1 MLMRRRLGRRVP
13 HRCGELAKV
22 RNLCAH
28 PRSGVCDPGHTGR
41 DLNRADGVP
50 SQAAVVST
58 EIDSWRGIDEL
69 PPDRLAL
76 TAPQDRTMAHGT
88 QSAQESALKFRF
100 PSWISAGRPRF
111 LILLLAVVAFP
122 SSLLRAEEKT
132 SPEGEGFFF
141 TPPGSQQVGKP
152 ITFGEANAGR
162 VRITVLDAA
171 TGEPTFCRINVIG
184 PDGHY
189 YQPPRNYLSEYA
201 LTGDWP
207 DKGAWGNRKEKAP
220 WRYLGR
226 FFYAWGQT
234 AVAVPPGRV
243 QIEIWKGYEY
253 RPQRVEVAVEAGTIA
268 PVEVRLERTAGMSA
282 RGWHSGDP
290 HLHIPRESARD
301 DEVVLDLLEAED
313 IRYGSIL
320 GYNEPAGPY
329 SGFMEKLA
337 APQQRGLGPKSHR
350 ERAGYHIQSGQEYRN
365 TTYGHILLFGRDE
378 LVFPGQDLNAD
389 NWPVYGLVARDTMNQ
404 GGQAAYAH
412 GGYRQELY
420 ADVALGALNAIELL
434 QFGIYRE
441 VGLTDWYHMLNS
453 GYRIPCLGASDWPAC
468 RWLGDCRT
476 YVAHDGEPTFAEWL
490 QGMSAGRSFMTTGP
504 LLLLEVNGSGPGTIL
519 ERTVNDASPLK
530 VKIEWACEVTPVQHL
545 DLLVGGVVH
554 ESIAVTAPPAGQVW
568 QTIERELQVTG
579 STWIAVRAR
588 STTAG
593 GQPDA
598 EAHTNPVYVD
608 VAGRRAWQPDS
619 LDAWVERLDSQIA
632 RHRARTFPE
641 KARVLDYFQAARDQL
656 LKVRAKGGLASGDDP
671 AADNAGVFAPRE
683 QAGLESDASDAFPSA
698 EQLKAY
704 LQPVPAKSPREA
716 LQTFEMQPG
725 FEMQLVAAEPEVFD
739 PVAAAFDADGQLYV
753 CEMRD
758 YPYRPAEGAD
768 PIGSVRLLRDLDRDG
783 TYETSTVFAD
793 KLLWAAGVAPYR
805 GGVFIAAPP
814 DIWYCRDTDNDGI
827 ADERRR
833 VFTGFG
839 TGNQQGMLNNLAW
852 GPDHWIYGSTA
863 NNAGVIRHVDRP
875 DQAAVDLAGRDFR
888 FDPVTETFESI
899 SGTVQ
904 FGNTFDDFGN
914 RFTCSES
921 QPLLQIVLPQHYLA
935 RNPYLPVPS
944 AIKNLAPGPVP
955 IFRTSP
961 VERWRQ
967 IRSARRVT
975 TGERPA
981 ESPGASHHVVDAAAG
996 VTVYRGSAYPAGYYG
1011 TLFVGDG
1018 QNNLVHHRRLIPSGV
1033 TFDSE
1038 RVEAK
1043 SEFVRSTDI
1052 WFRPVNFANAPD
1064 GTLFC
1069 LDMSREVL
1077 ESIHVPL
1084 DVAEHLDFTSGRNNG
1099 RIYRIA
1105 PQGFVPRPAPRL
1117 EQAPGDDLV
1126 RALESPDGWGR
1137 DTAARLIFERQD
1149 RRVVPG
1155 LERLVKKSES
1165 AATRV
1170 AALWA
1175 LQGLNALRGET
1186 LGGALRDDSAR
1197 VRETALRLAE
1207 PHLDAIGSLRD
1218 LVLSMGIDRDPRVRF
1233 QLAFTLG
1240 ESQDPRAAEL
1250 LAKLARTESG
1260 DSWMRTAIL
1269 SSVGRAP
1276 GRMLQAL
1283 LADRAWARTDAGR
1296 SWLDQLAQIV
1306 GIRHDPVELDATLA
1320 LIAEMDRDDAGT
1332 TAALVQSM
1340 ANGLRRANQMWSVE
1354 QLRNL
1359 PSRTLVERET
1369 DRAVQ
1374 LAGDSQAAEAARI
1387 SAIGFLGTVA
1397 GSRPREVLEPLVS
1410 SRQPVPLQLA
1420 AIRTLGR
1427 QPDPAITRLF
1437 LDQWSAT
1444 TPEVQGELL
1453 AQLLS
1458 RQERTLEFLKHAMAG
1473 EISLASLDATQR
1485 QLLLQHR
1492 SDEIRTLALGLLGAA
1507 SDSARG
1513 RVVDDYRQAIAD
1525 LKGVPERGVKVFER
1539 LCAGCHQVAGRGVN
1553 LGPNL
1558 ASSASRDAG
1567 ALVQHIFDPNQTVQ
1581 PNYLQYVVIDRA
1593 GRGHS
1598 GLIAAQT
1605 ATSIT
1610 LRREKDVTETIL
1622 RGDIEEMSCTGKSLM
1637 PEGLEKDL
1645 APSEL
1650 ADLVAWLQQQA
1661 DPAGTQAADPRKV
1674 RDKGTLPGTL
1684 IEPRSQHR

>member
-1 MLMRRRLGRRVP
+1 MAWEPQTMAANNALETLTSRTGRGLAALARMLMI
-13 HRCGELAKV
+13 
-22 RNLCAH
+22 
-28 PRSGVCDPGHTGR
+28 
-41 DLNRADGVP
+41 
-50 SQAAVVST
+50 AAVVAT
-58 EIDSWRGIDEL
+58 GLRLFVQPAGAQGK
-69 PPDRLAL
+69 PP
-76 TAPQDRTMAHGT
+76 
-88 QSAQESALKFRF
+88 
-100 PSWISAGRPRF
+100 
-111 LILLLAVVAFP
+111 
-122 SSLLRAEEKT
+122 AED
-132 SPEGEGFFF
+132 EGFFF
-141 TPPGSQQVGKP
+141 TPRGSAVVGKP
-152 ITFGEANAGR
+152 VTLTDANAGR
-162 VRITVLDAA
+162 VKITVRDAA
-171 TGEPTFCRINVIG
+171 TGEPTFCRINVVG
-184 PDGHY
+184 ADGHY

-207 DKGAWGNRKEKAP
+207 EKGAWGNRKEKAP

-234 AVAVPPGRV
+234 TVAVPPGRV
-243 QIEIWKGYEY
+243 RVEIWKGYEY
-253 RPQRVEVAVEAGTIA
+253 RPQQVEVEVAARATA
-268 PVEVRLERTAGMSA
+268 AVEVKLERTAAMA
-282 RGWHSGDP
+282 DRGWHSGDP

-313 IRYGSIL
+313 LRYGSIL

-337 APQQRGLGPKSHR
+337 SPQQRGLGRKSHR
-350 ERAGYHIQSGQEYRN
+350 DRRGYHIQSGQEYRN

-389 NWPVYGLVARDTMNQ
+389 NWPVYGLVARDTMDQ
-404 GGQAAYAH
+404 GGYAAYAH
-412 GGYRQELY
+412 GGYRQEVY

-453 GYRIPCLGASDWPAC
+453 GYRLPCVGASDWPAC

-476 YVAHDGEPTFAEWL
+476 YVFHRGEPTFGEWL
-490 QGMSAGRSFMTTGP
+490 QGMAAGHSFMTTGP
-504 LLLLEVNGSGPGTIL
+504 LVLLEVNGAGPGAIL
-519 ERTVNDASPLK
+519 ERKADDASPLQI
-530 VKIEWACEVTPVQHL
+530 KIEWACEVTPVRHL
-545 DLLVGGVVH
+545 DVIVGGQVH
-554 ESIAVTAPPAGQVW
+554 ESIAVNEPPAGQVW
-568 QTIERELQVTG
+568 QRVEREVPVTG
-579 STWIAVRAR
+579 PTWIAVRAW

-608 VAGRRAWQPDS
+608 VAGVRTYQQAS
-619 LDAWVERLDSQIA
+619 LDAWVERLDGQIA
-632 RHRARTFPE
+632 KHRARNFAE

-656 LKVRAKGGLASGDDP
+656 LKVRAAGGLATNANP
-671 AADNAGVFAPRE
+671 AQDNASVFTPRE
-683 QAGLESDASDAFPSA
+683 QAGLESDAAEAFPTPD
-698 EQLKAY
+698 QLRAY
-704 LQPVPAKSPREA
+704 LQPVPAKSPEEA
-716 LQTFEMQPG
+716 LRTFEMLPG
-725 FEMQLVAAEPEVFD
+725 FEMQLVAAEPDVYD
-739 PVAAAFDADGQLYV
+739 PIAATFDADGNLYV

-758 YPYRPAEGAD
+758 YPYRPTEGAD

-783 TYETSTVFAD
+783 RYETSTVFAD

-814 DIWYCRDTDNDGI
+814 DIWYCRDTNGDGV

-839 TGNQQGMLNNLAW
+839 TGNQQGMLNNLSW

-875 DQAAVDLAGRDFR
+875 EQATVDLAGRDFR

-935 RNPYLPVPS
+935 RNPHLPVPS

-961 VERWRQ
+961 IERWRQ

-975 TGERPA
+975 TGERSA
-981 ESPGASHHVVDAAAG
+981 DAPGASHHVVDAAAG
-996 VTVYRGSAYPAGYYG
+996 VTVYRGSAYPAEYYG

-1018 QNNLVHHRRLIPSGV
+1018 QNNLVHHRRLRPAGV
-1033 TFDSE
+1033 TFESE
-1038 RVEAK
+1038 RVEPK
-1043 SEFVRSTDI
+1043 TEFVRSTDI
-1052 WFRPVNFANAPD
+1052 WFRPVNFVNAPD
-1064 GTLFC
+1064 GTLYC

-1099 RIYRIA
+1099 RIYRMA
-1105 PQGFVPRPAPRL
+1105 PQGFVPRGAPRW
-1117 EQAPGDDLV
+1117 EQASGEELL
-1126 RALESPDGWGR
+1126 RGLESPDGWAR

-1149 RRVVPG
+1149 RQVVPG
-1155 LERLVKKSES
+1155 LEQLVKHSQS

-1175 LQGLNALRGET
+1175 LQGLGTPQSAILE
-1186 LGGALRDDSAR
+1186 GALRDDHPR
-1197 VRETALRLAE
+1197 VRETALRLVE
-1207 PHLDAIGSLRD
+1207 PVLDSSRPLRD
-1218 LVLSMGIDRDPRVRF
+1218 LVFSMGNDQDPRVRF

-1250 LAKLARTESG
+1250 LATLARTEST
-1260 DSWMRTAIL
+1260 DPWMRTAIL

-1283 LADRAWARTDAGR
+1283 WADREWSRSDSGR
-1296 SWLDQLAQIV
+1296 AWLDQLAQIV
-1306 GIRHDPVELDATLA
+1306 GIRHDPQELDAALA
-1320 LIAEMDRDDAGT
+1320 VIATAGDVDADFASG
-1332 TAALVQSM
+1332 LLQSF
-1340 ANGLRRANQMWSVE
+1340 ATGLRRSNQVW
-1354 QLRNL
+1354 QLDLLRN
-1359 PSRTLVERET
+1359 PASRTLLERELERT
-1369 DRAVQ
+1369 IV
-1374 LAGDSQAAEAARI
+1374 LAGDQRAAEGARVA
-1387 SAIGFLGTVA
+1387 AIGFLATMA
-1397 GSRPREVLEPLVS
+1397 GDRPRTVLEPLVS
-1410 SRQPVPLQLA
+1410 PKQSVALQLA
-1420 AIRTLGR
+1420 AIRTLAR
-1427 QPDPAITRLF
+1427 REDPEITRLF
-1437 LDQWSAT
+1437 LAQASAT

-1453 AQLLS
+1453 SHLLA
-1458 RQERTLEFLKHAMAG
+1458 REERTVALLEAAAAG
-1473 EISLASLDATQR
+1473 EISLASLDAARR
-1485 QLLLQHR
+1485 QLLLEHR
-1492 SDEIRTLALGLLGAA
+1492 SQEIRNLAKEVLGTEVAT
-1507 SDSARG
+1507 ARG
-1513 RVVDDYRQAIAD
+1513 EVVRRYREAIAPLQGD
-1525 LKGVPERGVKVFER
+1525 ADRGVKVFER

-1558 ASSASRDAG
+1558 ASSASRDAS
-1567 ALVQHIFDPNQTVQ
+1567 ALVQHIFDPNHTVQ

-1593 GRGHS
+1593 GRSHS

-1610 LRREKDVTETIL
+1610 LRREKDATETIL
-1622 RGDIEEMSCTGKSLM
+1622 RGDIDEMACTGKSLM

-1645 APSEL
+1645 SPVEL
-1650 ADLVAWLQQQA
+1650 ADLVVWLQRQA
-1661 DPAGTQAADPRKV
+1661 DPQGKAAADPRKV

-1684 IEPRSQHR
+1684 VEPGSKPR

>member
-1 MLMRRRLGRRVP
+1 MADATWSVQEPGAGLGQRS
-13 HRCGELAKV
+13 LIAK
-22 RNLCAH
+22 
-28 PRSGVCDPGHTGR
+28 PGGC
-41 DLNRADGVP
+41 
-50 SQAAVVST
+50 
-58 EIDSWRGIDEL
+58 
-69 PPDRLAL
+69 
-76 TAPQDRTMAHGT
+76 
-88 QSAQESALKFRF
+88 
-100 PSWISAGRPRF
+100 F
-111 LILLLAVVAFP
+111 LILLLTLFTWPILPVRGQEKPAV
-122 SSLLRAEEKT
+122 
-132 SPEGEGFFF
+132 EGEGFFF
-141 TPPGSQQVGKP
+141 TPRGHQQVGKP
-152 ITFGEANAGR
+152 VTSAEADAGR

-171 TGEPTFCRINVIG
+171 TGEPTFCRINVVG
-184 PDGHY
+184 SDGQY

-207 DKGAWGNRKEKAP
+207 EKGAWGNRKEKAP

-234 AVAVPPGRV
+234 AVTVPPGPVR
-243 QIEIWKGYEY
+243 IEVWKGYEY
-253 RPQRVEVAVEAGTIA
+253 RPQQVEVEVAAGQVA
-268 PVEVRLERTAGMSA
+268 KVEVRLERTAGMA
-282 RGWHSGDP
+282 VRGWHSGDP
-290 HLHIPRESARD
+290 HLHIPRASARD

-337 APQQRGLGPKSHR
+337 APQQRGLGTKSHR
-350 ERAGYHIQSGQEYRN
+350 ERGGYHIQSGQEYRN

-389 NWPVYGLVARDTMNQ
+389 NWPVYGLVARDTMDR

-412 GGYRQELY
+412 GGYRQEVY

-453 GYRIPCLGASDWPAC
+453 GYRIPCIGASDWPAC

-476 YVAHDGEPTFAEWL
+476 YVAHPGEPTFGEWL

-504 LLLLEVNGSGPGTIL
+504 LLLLEVNGSAPGTIL
-519 ERTVNDASPLK
+519 ERTANDSAPLK
-530 VKIEWACEVTPVQHL
+530 IKVEWACEVTPVQHV
-545 DLLVGGVVH
+545 DLIVGGKVQ

-568 QTIERELQVTG
+568 QTLERDLPVTG
-579 STWIAVRAR
+579 ATWIAVRAW
-588 STTAG
+588 STTPG

-608 VAGRRAWQPDS
+608 VAGRRAYQQGS
-619 LDAWVERLDSQIA
+619 LDAWLERLDGQIA
-632 RHRARTFPE
+632 RHRARNFDE

-656 LKVRAKGGLASGDDP
+656 LKVRAGGGLASSDDP
-671 AADNAGVFAPRE
+671 ATDNTRVLAPPA
-683 QAGLESDASDAFPSA
+683 QAGLESDASTPFPTP
-698 EQLKAY
+698 EQLQAY
-704 LQPVPAKSPREA
+704 LQPVPAKSPSEA
-716 LQTFEMQPG
+716 LQAFEMLPG
-725 FEMQLVAAEPEVFD
+725 FEMQLVAAEPAVYD
-739 PVAAAFDADGQLYV
+739 PIAAAFDADGQLYV

-783 TYETSTVFAD
+783 EYETSTVFAD
-793 KLLWAAGVAPYR
+793 KLLWAAGVAPYQ
-805 GGVFIAAPP
+805 GGAFIAAPP
-814 DIWYCRDTDNDGI
+814 DIWYCRDTNGDGV

-839 TGNQQGMLNNLAW
+839 TGNQQGMLNNLTW

-875 DQAAVDLAGRDFR
+875 EQDPVDLAGRDFR

-921 QPLLQIVLPQHYLA
+921 QPLLQVVLPQHYLA

-975 TGERPA
+975 TGERSA
-981 ESPGASHHVVDAAAG
+981 DAPGASHHVVDAAAG
-996 VTVYRGSAYPAGYYG
+996 VTVYRGSAFPPEYYG

-1018 QNNLVHHRRLIPSGV
+1018 QNNLIHHRRLIPAGV
-1033 TFDSE
+1033 TFESE
-1038 RVEAK
+1038 RVEPGT
-1043 SEFVRSTDI
+1043 EFVRSTDI
-1052 WFRPVNFANAPD
+1052 WFRPVNFVNAPD

-1084 DVAEHLDFTSGRNNG
+1084 DVAEHLDFTSGRNKG
-1099 RIYRIA
+1099 RVYRIA
-1105 PQGFVPRPAPRL
+1105 PQGFIPRPAPRL
-1117 EQAPGDDLV
+1117 AQATGDELLL
-1126 RALESPDGWGR
+1126 ALESRDGWAR

-1149 RRVVPG
+1149 RRVVAG

-1175 LQGLNALRGET
+1175 LQGLGSLRGEI
-1186 LGGALRDDSAR
+1186 LGMALRDDEER

-1207 PHLDAIGSLRD
+1207 PVLDSIGSLRD
-1218 LVLSMGIDRDPRVRF
+1218 LVFSMGIDRDPRVRF

-1250 LAKLARTESG
+1250 LARLARTESG
-1260 DSWMRTAIL
+1260 DAWMRTAIL

-1283 LADRAWARTDAGR
+1283 LADPEWSLTEAGR
-1296 SWLDQLAQIV
+1296 AWLDQLAQIV
-1306 GIRHDPVELDATLA
+1306 GIRHDPGELDATLA
-1320 LIAEMDRDDAGT
+1320 VIATTHRDNAT
-1332 TAALVQSM
+1332 TAAALVQSM
-1340 ANGLRRANQMWSVE
+1340 ANGLRRANQMWALE
-1354 QLRNL
+1354 QLRNPL
-1359 PSRTLVERET
+1359 SRRLVEREINQ
-1369 DRAVQ
+1369 ALQ
-1374 LAGDSQAAEAARI
+1374 LAGDSGGAEAARV
-1387 SAIGFLGTVA
+1387 SAIGFLATVP
-1397 GSRPREVLEPLVS
+1397 GERPRALLEPIVS
-1410 SRQPVPLQLA
+1410 ARQPVTLQLA
-1420 AIRTLGR
+1420 AIRTLAR
-1427 QPDPAITRLF
+1427 QPEPAITRLF

-1458 RQERTLEFLKHAMAG
+1458 REERTIALLHSASAG
-1473 EISLASLDATQR
+1473 DLSLARLDAAQR
-1485 QLLLQHR
+1485 QWLLQHR
-1492 SDEIRTLALGLLGAA
+1492 SDEIRELARELLGNA

-1513 RVVDDYRQAIAD
+1513 GVVDHYRQAIAR
-1525 LKGVPERGVKVFER
+1525 LKGTPEQGAKVFER
-1539 LCAGCHQVAGRGVN
+1539 VCAGCHQVAGRGVN

-1558 ASSASRDAG
+1558 ASSASRDAS
-1567 ALVQHIFDPNQTVQ
+1567 ALVQHIFDPNHTVQ

-1593 GRGHS
+1593 GRSHN

-1605 ATSIT
+1605 ATSLT

-1645 APSEL
+1645 SPAEL

-1661 DPAGTQAADPRKV
+1661 DPAGRQAADPRKV

-1684 IEPRSQHR
+1684 LEPGRNPR